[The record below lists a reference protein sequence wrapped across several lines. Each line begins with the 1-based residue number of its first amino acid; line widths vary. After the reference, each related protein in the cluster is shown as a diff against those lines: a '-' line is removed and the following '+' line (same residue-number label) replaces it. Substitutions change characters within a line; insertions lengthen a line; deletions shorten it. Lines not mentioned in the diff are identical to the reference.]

1 MTSSIRKRKG
11 LDVFLSSH
19 QTKIKYYI
27 CLKLLKQLRTWEL
40 VGFYHWTSCKR
51 GHRENSIRFSTFTH
65 WGQIRLTNKTVW
77 GTVSNISQVK
87 HCTWSTQEILLSP
100 NDSDYC
106 LTQTIHCCLLTFPA
120 EHIKGIFFP
129 LATRPQRLLL
139 NPVGGDAQHC
149 VKSASSLP
157 HLNIFYGGEGKKTF
171 GEWKKRKEKRSP
183 EVAVIALFS
192 PLWFPWWIN
201 ISSKGPQETA
211 QKLLW
216 SNSVSLTSKQRKT
229 STFPRFFFSPHN
241 FNTRRRLR
249 RNVAL
254 TVLTVFM
261 HHGVADLA
269 TLSITKDYFFGRET
283 LRIIIT
289 VHSSKNK

>member
-77 GTVSNISQVK
+77 GTVSNISRVK

-120 EHIKGIFFP
+120 EHIKGIFS
-129 LATRPQRLLL
+129 LSQHDRRGCCWTRWVVMHNTVL
-139 NPVGGDAQHC
+139 NPLLHFPTWTF
-149 VKSASSLP
+149 ST
-157 HLNIFYGGEGKKTF
+157 EGR
-171 GEWKKRKEKRSP
+171 ERKRSESEKKEKRNAP
-183 EVAVIALFS
+183 
-192 PLWFPWWIN
+192 
-201 ISSKGPQETA
+201 
-211 QKLLW
+211 
-216 SNSVSLTSKQRKT
+216 RK
-229 STFPRFFFSPHN
+229 SQ
-241 FNTRRRLR
+241 
-249 RNVAL
+249 
-254 TVLTVFM
+254 
-261 HHGVADLA
+261 
-269 TLSITKDYFFGRET
+269 
-283 LRIIIT
+283 
-289 VHSSKNK
+289 